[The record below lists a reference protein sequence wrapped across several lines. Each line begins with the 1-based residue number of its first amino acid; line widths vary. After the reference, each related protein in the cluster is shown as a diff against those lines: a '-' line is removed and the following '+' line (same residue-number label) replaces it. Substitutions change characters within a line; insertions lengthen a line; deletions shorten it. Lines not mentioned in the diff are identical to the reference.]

1 MAGVAER
8 LPAPVDAGMFSAL
21 ARMQYAAL
29 ARMRWSMFRNGV
41 RSRKGALE
49 LGARV
54 GMMLLYAVMGCGM
67 AFGLGAVAYQITS
80 SGQWK
85 FLPILFWVVCF
96 LWQIVPISLASFQQ
110 QFDPGGLLRFPVSF
124 GGYYLLHLI
133 FGLVDA
139 STIIGAFCCT
149 GLLIGVSVVR
159 PDLFG
164 WMALALLVF
173 AAFNVFLVRAIFAW
187 IDRWL
192 AQRRTREIFTAVF
205 FVGLLGMQFLN
216 PALGLVKY
224 QSPNSDAARSVRQ
237 HRALTLGP
245 WLNRVIEVQRWLP
258 PGLAAEMLEE
268 AHENKP
274 AQSLESLAL
283 LGIFV
288 LGTGGVLAARQVQYL
303 VLVVGIVAILLLVLG
318 DRQFPGKPVA
328 LGVVALSIAAA
339 TLLGLPA
346 LGVPTTGEIP
356 AGLPS
361 LAGPAL
367 RLRDVEG
374 IVPLAAGCL
383 LLAYIEGVSA
393 ARTFA
398 AKHGYPLDARQELLG
413 IAAANLAAAMG
424 QGFPVAG
431 GLSQSAVN
439 DKAGARTP
447 LALVFASVT
456 LALCLLFLTGLLQN
470 LSKAVLAAV
479 VLTAVYGLL
488 GLSGTAP
495 HVASEPA
502 RFPGRDRRAGRRAAS
517 WNTSGYPTGRTGLD
531 IVVARAPSRPHVAF
545 LGRVP
550 GTNSYSDFDRHP
562 ENEQLPAVIAFRP
575 EASLIY
581 ANADAV
587 LETVVNRLREAGPS
601 VRLTVCDLSA
611 APYLD
616 LAGSRMLHEL
626 NAELAGRGIALR
638 IVGAHGS
645 TRDLLRA
652 EGLEEK
658 VGGLDRTA
666 TLDSSSLKQA
676 YGTVALRRRPCRND
690 RSIDLF
696 YG

>member
-1 MAGVAER
+1 MADSAQR
-8 LPAPVDAGMFSAL
+8 QNKTAWLWWLPPA
-21 ARMQYAAL
+21 
-29 ARMRWSMFRNGV
+29 
-41 RSRKGALE
+41 
-49 LGARV
+49 
-54 GMMLLYAVMGCGM
+54 
-67 AFGLGAVAYQITS
+67 
-80 SGQWK
+80 
-85 FLPILFWVVCF
+85 
-96 LWQIVPISLASFQQ
+96 
-110 QFDPGGLLRFPVSF
+110 
-124 GGYYLLHLI
+124 
-133 FGLVDA
+133 
-139 STIIGAFCCT
+139 
-149 GLLIGVSVVR
+149 
-159 PDLFG
+159 
-164 WMALALLVF
+164 
-173 AAFNVFLVRAIFAW
+173 
-187 IDRWL
+187 RWL
-192 AQRRTREIFTAVF
+192 AEYRAAWLPGDIVAGITLAAYAIPVSLAYAGLAGLPPQAGIY
-205 FVGLLGMQFLN
+205 GYLLGGLGY
-216 PALGLVKY
+216 ALLGSSRQLAIGPTSAIALMIAGTVGAMAEGDAQRYAQIASLAAFAVAALSLIAWLLRLSVLVKLI
-224 QSPNSDAARSVRQ
+224 SDSVLVGFKAGAGLTIAMTQ
-237 HRALTLGP
+237 LPSLFGVKGGGHNFFERALTLAG
-245 WLNRVIEVQRWLP
+245 Q
-258 PGLAAEMLEE
+258 
-268 AHENKP
+268 
-274 AQSLESLAL
+274 
-283 LGIFV
+283 LG
-288 LGTGGVLAARQVQYL
+288 QVQYL
-303 VLVVGIVAILLLVLG
+303 VLVMGIVAIVLLVLG
-318 DRQFPGKPVA
+318 DWQFPGKPVA

-374 IVPLAAGCL
+374 IIPLAVGCL

-393 ARTFA
+393 ARAFA

-413 IAAANLAAAMG
+413 IGAANLATAMG
-424 QGFPVAG
+424 EGFPVAG

-470 LSKAVLAAV
+470 LPKAVLAAV

-488 GLSGTAP
+488 DFPALLHMWRVSRLDFLAAI
-495 HVASEPA
+495 VALVGVLLLGILQGILLAALASILLLLA
-502 RFPGRDRRAGRRAAS
+502 R
-517 WNTSGYPTGRTGLD
+517 
-531 IVVARAPSRPHVAF
+531 VSRPHVAF

-562 ENEQLPAVIAFRP
+562 ENEQLPGVIAFRP

-587 LETVVNRLREAGPS
+587 LETVVNRVREAGPS

-616 LAGSRMLHEL
+616 LAGSRMLREL

-666 TLDSSSLKQA
+666 TLDS
-676 YGTVALRRRPCRND
+676 VLRAATA
-690 RSIDLF
+690 
-696 YG
+696 